1 MAAPTAAELLELY
14 DELNFPS
21 PTKFR
26 SALLRAGYKVR
37 LRDVD
42 DFVKSQTAPQLFKK
56 HPLYTGKT
64 IATRSNERWFVDLID
79 YTNSPDGQ
87 FQYVLLAI
95 DVFSRHV
102 FARPLRDKKTG
113 VVHESVQTTRGELRA
128 AERSQRRRGI

>member
-37 LRDVD
+37 LRDVE

-102 FARPLRDKKTG
+102 FARPLRDKKTS
-113 VVHESVQTTRGELRA
+113 VVHERFQTTRGELRA